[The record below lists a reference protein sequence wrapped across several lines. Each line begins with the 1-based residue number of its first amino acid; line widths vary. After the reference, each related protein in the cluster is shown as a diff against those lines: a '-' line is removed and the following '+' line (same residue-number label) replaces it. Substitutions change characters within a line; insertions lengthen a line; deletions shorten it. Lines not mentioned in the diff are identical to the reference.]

1 MGKLSEEVRRFLE
14 AARVAHLATA
24 DREGAPSVVPI
35 CFQVRE
41 PWLFSVI
48 DEKPKRVA
56 GHRLRRVRNLL
67 ENPRIAVV
75 VDRWA
80 EDWSRLGWVLLRGR
94 GELLEPGDAHAA
106 ALVLLR
112 EKYPQY
118 RAMKLEQS
126 LLIRMEIES
135 VRAWGSLGDD

>member
-1 MGKLSEEVRRFLE
+1 MGILSDEVRRFLE

-56 GHRLRRVRNLL
+56 GHQLRRVRYLL

-80 EDWSRLGWVLLRGR
+80 EDWSRLAWVLLRGR
-94 GELLEPGDAHAA
+94 GELLEPGDAHGL
-106 ALVLLR
+106 ALALLR
-112 EKYPQY
+112 EKYSQY
-118 RAMKLEQS
+118 RTMNLEQNP
-126 LLIRMEIES
+126 LIRMEIES
-135 VRAWGSLGDD
+135 VRAWGNLGDD